1 MATVEPLNA
10 LQAPGSGIGWDGQR
24 LDGML
29 AESERLFAETGH
41 YAGLRQLELMAGD
54 PIGYEKL
61 FSRIRG
67 GLVSARETALNISA
81 SPIVR
86 ELGELCF
93 ALYSPEGDSLALS
106 TGIIVHVHTMSDAI
120 KWMVRRGYEDNPGI
134 RPGDIFANNDPTIG
148 DVHNAD
154 VQTFVPI
161 FWEGELIAWAGGVT
175 HVLDIGAST
184 PGGVPVGPTMRYED
198 GIDLPCMKIGEHD
211 ELAPWHLERCRKRT
225 RASLYYLL
233 DERTRLAGCH
243 MIRDAVERILLEEGV
258 DRFKQ
263 FSREVI
269 EEGRR
274 SFKSRIRE
282 MTCRDATARRPAST
296 PSSPTRSSCRP
307 GRAGTS
313 SCTPPSRCVSAE
325 TGPTSSIT
333 TGARPGGGIR

>member
-1 MATVEPLNA
+1 
-10 LQAPGSGIGWDGQR
+10 
-24 LDGML
+24 ML
-29 AESERLFAETGH
+29 AASERVFGETGS
-41 YAGLRQLELMAGD
+41 YAGLTGELEMKDTD

-61 FSRIRG
+61 FARLRG

-93 ALYSPEGDSLALS
+93 ALYTPEGDSIALS

-120 KWMVRRGYEDNPGI
+120 KFMVRNGWEDNPGI
-134 RPGDIFANNDPTIG
+134 RPGDIFANNDPAIG

-161 FWEGELIAWAGGVT
+161 FWEGELVAWAGGVT

-184 PGGVPVGPTMRYED
+184 PGGVPVGPTSRLDD
-198 GIDLPCMKIGEHD
+198 GIDLPCMKIGEDD
-211 ELAPWHLERCRKRT
+211 ELAQWHLLRCQKRT
-225 RASLYYLL
+225 RAPMYYLL

-243 MIRDAVERILLEEGV
+243 MVREAVERVILEEGI
-258 DRFKQ
+258 DRLKQ

-282 MTCRDATARRPAST
+282 MTVPGRYRSVAFTEPWDSSRPPRPERPLRRRP
-296 PSSPTRSSCRP
+296 R
-307 GRAGTS
+307 
-313 SCTPPSRCVSAE
+313 
-325 TGPTSSIT
+325 
-333 TGARPGGGIR
+333 